1 MNKITFKDIKKRFI
15 DNYVFY
21 DYDLYVHID
30 RAISRI
36 DFVNENCILFNKLF
50 DKYNDYEFENADK
63 FIYDILKNDLNDY
76 LKDKSKKLN
85 KHFKDI
91 DDLYKRNKD
100 LIVIF
105 EEWNK
110 PDNKI
115 NEFIKLYEFMKP
127 VKIIASE
134 DKRRVFEIVG
144 VNIRSYIVKNICA

>member
-36 DFVNENCILFNKLF
+36 DFINENCILFNKLF

-115 NEFIKLYEFMKP
+115 NEFIKLYEFMKLIK
-127 VKIIASE
+127 VIASE
-134 DKRRVFEIVG
+134 DKRRVFEIEG
-144 VNIRSYIVKNICA
+144 VNIRSHIIKNLCA